1 MYDKKKQSARHS
13 LPNKSKRAAR
23 MTHGFVVSRAGRAAC
38 ITRRNLRYAA
48 HMLEYTLHAP
58 KAILA
63 PLILVALAYIAQLE
77 KAHVFSGPV
86 VTRVEQFKG
95 FYPAENYHQN
105 YLALH
110 PDDPYIFI
118 NDRPKINELKRMFP
132 DLYRNDPVL
141 LKTAA

>member
-1 MYDKKKQSARHS
+1 MGPSNGALHLLCLQSS
-13 LPNKSKRAAR
+13 LRPLFCTALPCTTAVFPINPDQ
-23 MTHGFVVSRAGRAAC
+23 
-38 ITRRNLRYAA
+38 RN
-48 HMLEYTLHAP
+48 
-58 KAILA
+58 
-63 PLILVALAYIAQLE
+63 VALAYIAQLE
-77 KAHVFSGPV
+77 KAHVISAPV

-110 PDDPYIFI
+110 PYDPYILI

-132 DLYRNDPVL
+132 DLYRENPVL

>member
-1 MYDKKKQSARHS
+1 MATRISHGTVERRSTPALSA
-13 LPNKSKRAAR
+13 
-23 MTHGFVVSRAGRAAC
+23 V
-38 ITRRNLRYAA
+38 
-48 HMLEYTLHAP
+48 
-58 KAILA
+58 LA
-63 PLILVALAYIAQLE
+63 PPLFCTALPFTTAVFPVNPDQRNVALAYIAQLE
-77 KAHVFSGPV
+77 KAHVFSAPV

-110 PDDPYIFI
+110 PYDPYILI

-132 DLYRNDPVL
+132 DRYREDPVL